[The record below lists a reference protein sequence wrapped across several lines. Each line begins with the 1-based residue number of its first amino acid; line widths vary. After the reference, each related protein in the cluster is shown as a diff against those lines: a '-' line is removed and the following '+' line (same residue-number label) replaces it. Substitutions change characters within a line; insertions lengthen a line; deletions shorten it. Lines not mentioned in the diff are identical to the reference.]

1 MQERRLDLTRIQ
13 NIGSSANRLP
23 PFSPEITTFVNGL
36 NTALTAAQP
45 DGDFLAYPNYL
56 DPALTPQEAADL
68 YYGPAAYNKLVS
80 IKRDVDPEAVFWN
93 PQAIGNAV
101 L

>member
-1 MQERRLDLTRIQ
+1 LK
-13 NIGSSANRLP
+13 NVGSSVNRLP
-23 PFSPEITTFVNGL
+23 PFAREITTFVDGL

-45 DGDFLAYPNYL
+45 DGNFLAYPNYL
-56 DPALTPQEAADL
+56 DPALTPVEAADL
-68 YYGPAAYNKLVS
+68 YYGAATYNKLVK

-93 PQAIGNAV
+93 PQSIGNAV

>member
-1 MQERRLDLTRIQ
+1 M
-13 NIGSSANRLP
+13 
-23 PFSPEITTFVNGL
+23 TFVDGL
-36 NTALTAAQP
+36 NTALTKAQP

-56 DPALTPQEAADL
+56 DPELTPDEAATL
-68 YYGPAAYNKLVS
+68 YYGSATYSKLVK
-80 IKRDVDPEAVFWN
+80 IKRDVDPKAVFWN

>member
-1 MQERRLDLTRIQ
+1 
-13 NIGSSANRLP
+13 
-23 PFSPEITTFVNGL
+23 V
-36 NTALTAAQP
+36 QP

-56 DPALTPQEAADL
+56 DPALTPEEAADL
-68 YYGPAAYNKLVS
+68 YYGPATYDKLVK